1 MERISRFRSRIF
13 LGLFA
18 CVMLFMALK
27 LYDLQII
34 ETEGGTL
41 VDNTTTF
48 TTLTRVKA
56 SRGDILDINGNVL
69 VGNRASYDLMLNHY
83 VVLSTD
89 GTNDNLYKLVTL
101 CRDLGIE
108 YNDTF
113 PVSKERPFTYTLDQY
128 NSTRQSY
135 FHSFL
140 EYSGGLDSD
149 ISPSLLMQKLREKYN
164 LPTEWTDDEARLVIG
179 LRYELSL
186 RYCVPTMSNYVFLSD
201 ATDEAL
207 SAITELNIPG
217 MNVEATT
224 VREYNTKYAA
234 HILGYVGAMS
244 AEQWE
249 YYKTVDGYEMDAEIG
264 QSGLEAV
271 YEEYLHGVDGWRE
284 DTVTEDGTLVSSIYL
299 QEPRAGSNVEVSL
312 DLTLQETAEKSLAEK
327 ITNLKN
333 QTDEK
338 ADGLDVEGG
347 AVVAMDV
354 KTGQVL
360 VCASY
365 PTYDLTTFF
374 DDYNTLVDA
383 AYNPLFNRALMG
395 TYPPGSVYKMV
406 TSIAAIDS
414 GVINSATTI
423 YDKGAFTEY
432 PGFVVNCLHYTNTGG
447 THGSINAAQALK
459 CSCNY
464 FFYDLGNKL
473 SLSAMDKV
481 SKGLGLGEPTGV
493 ELPEYI
499 GHRANAETKAEL
511 YTGDDAN
518 WYRGDQILS
527 AIGQSDNLFSPI
539 QLCVYTSTLAN
550 HGLRYKAT
558 FLNRVVSSD
567 YRSLLL
573 EGEPTLAGKLDI
585 SEEAIQAYTNGM
597 ILVASES
604 GGTAYSTFR
613 NYPIQVAA
621 KTGTAQHGRGG
632 SDNGAFV
639 CFAPANDPQI
649 AVVVY
654 GEKAGHGSSLA
665 GIAKAILDQ
674 YFEVGEI
681 GDVDIYENQLS

>member
-1 MERISRFRSRIF
+1 MERISRFRSHFF
-13 LGLFA
+13 LGLFV

-27 LYDLQII
+27 LYDLQIV

-113 PVSKERPFTYTLDQY
+113 PVSRERPFTYTLDQY

-164 LPTEWTDDEARLVIG
+164 LPAEWTDDEARLVIG

-186 RYCVPTMSNYVFLSD
+186 RYCVPSMSNYVFLSD

-224 VREYNTKYAA
+224 VREYNTHYAA

-271 YEEYLHGVDGWRE
+271 YEEYLHGIDGWRE
-284 DTVTEDGTLVSSIYL
+284 DTVSEDGTLISSVYL
-299 QEPRAGSNVEVSL
+299 QEPKAGSNVEVSI
-312 DLTLQETAEKSLAEK
+312 DLTLQETAERSMDQL
-327 ITNLKN
+327 ITNLRA
-333 QTDEK
+333 QTDET
-338 ADGLDVEGG
+338 ADGRDARGG
-347 AVVAMDV
+347 AVVAMDI

-383 AYNPLFNRALMG
+383 PNNPLFNRALMG
-395 TYPPGSVYKMV
+395 TYPPGSTYKM
-406 TSIAAIDS
+406 TTLIAAVDS
-414 GVINSATTI
+414 GKVGVEEII
-423 YDKGAFTEY
+423 YDAGEFTKYSGFTVSCLAFRSGY
-432 PGFVVNCLHYTNTGG
+432 S
-447 THGSINAAQALK
+447 HGDLNAPNALK
-459 CSCNY
+459 VSCNY
-464 FFYDLGNKL
+464 YFFELGDRLDINVLDNVAKH
-473 SLSAMDKV
+473 M
-481 SKGLGLGEPTGV
+481 GLGEPTGV
-493 ELPEYI
+493 ELPEAVGY
-499 GHRANAETKAEL
+499 RANPETKAKL
-511 YTGDDAN
+511 YPSEPS
-518 WYRGDQILS
+518 WYLGDQVTA
-527 AIGQSDNLFSPI
+527 AIGQGENRFSPM
-539 QLCVYTSTLAN
+539 QLCVYASTLAN
-550 HGLRYKAT
+550 KGTRYKAT
-558 FLNRVVSSD
+558 FMNRVVSAD
-567 YRSLLL
+567 YQSLLAENLPTVVSKL
-573 EGEPTLAGKLDI
+573 EI
-585 SEEAIQAYTNGM
+585 SPDAVYAYTEGM
-597 ILVASES
+597 KRVTGWN
-604 GGTAYSTFR
+604 GGTADDEFL
-613 NYPIQVAA
+613 NFPIKVAG
-621 KTGTAQHGRGG
+621 KTGTAEEVYGAD
-632 SDNGAFV
+632 DNGSFI
-639 CFAPANDPQI
+639 CFAPADDPQI
-649 AVVVY
+649 AIAVY
-654 GEKAGHGSSLA
+654 VERGGHGNVMSNVA
-665 GIAKAILDQ
+665 RDILEV
-674 YFEVGEI
+674 YF
-681 GDVDIYENQLS
+681 DVDEVSDVTTTENRIS